1 MILMFVAVTL
11 IQKNMI
17 NSIKVNNRFMSR
29 GILIVFGFLSFIFF
43 ISNVRASSCPISLQQ
58 AYKTANS
65 PAIYYITEN
74 CTKRAFNKANIF
86 FTYFDSW
93 TNVKNVSLTVLNSVP
108 NDSLG
113 FMPYGPK
120 YDPKY
125 GALVKIV
132 KDPKVYLL
140 LGTEKYWI
148 TSESVFNNLNY
159 SWNWIEDIDQRLLDK
174 YQTASEINYI
184 DHHPNYT
191 LVKYANDAKVYR
203 LEPDPN
209 DSTKQ
214 IKKYIKN
221 EAEFNALGFRWDR
234 IVTIKNS
241 ETYIDVNNVNEVKEV
256 KQTGCQYANPS
267 CETDYNCISNQ
278 CIKKQGCTYSNPSC
292 NSNYNCV
299 SNQCVSKAGC
309 QYNNPAC
316 ESGKQCIDNECT
328 SSLYDDQ
335 GRISDFGRS
344 LKPIMLSINWSSM
357 EKIYPEKYGKNY
369 YSPGTYNVN
378 VGDGFGKG
386 EFLVKLVSYIP
397 QDPVTFEGGYFEIEV
412 FKKESDGHYYHY
424 PTDENKISHRSF
436 FNLFDITLEWLYDES
451 DSDNLFTFQY
461 HNDCDVYFNYCS
473 DERSPF
479 SANSSVSCN
488 WRCPFLANDD
498 EIKSSQGKFSA
509 IFPSAYKNLADFS
522 VTALG
527 KCVQNTDDFLG
538 YNLDK
543 PRIGVKVLS
552 DLNGSSITGHDEYVS
567 TIWNK
572 SSFDFNTSIL
582 DNWKQQQ
589 TDNKCSNF
597 LALGH
602 ELTHLFTKEM
612 LGDNYG
618 LNEGL
623 ADFVAFHN
631 GREYS
636 NYCFVDGWS
645 YNKDGYDI
653 KKYVSLSSSPSES
666 SPANNYYLTGFCFW
680 SDVEKEY
687 GYNKF
692 VKIMQELY
700 KKTRGINDYYVFD
713 VIKSAGGYDLS
724 NTIKNRYDI
733 TREATK
739 VELCK
744 NCNVY
749 K

>member
-1 MILMFVAVTL
+1 
-11 IQKNMI
+11 MI
-17 NSIKVNNRFMSR
+17 NSIKVNDRFMSR

-43 ISNVRASSCPISLQQ
+43 ISNVHASSCPLSLQQ

-74 CTKRAFNKANIF
+74 CTKRAFNKANVF

-93 TNVKNVSLTVLNSVP
+93 ANVKIVSSEVLNSIP

-113 FMPYGPK
+113 FMPWGPK

-159 SWNWIEDIDQRLLDK
+159 FWNWIEDIDQRLLDK
-174 YQTASEINYI
+174 YQTASEINYTN
-184 DHHPNYT
+184 HHPNYT

-203 LEPDPN
+203 LEPDSN

-234 IVTIKNS
+234 IVTIKSS
-241 ETYIDVNNVNEVKEV
+241 EIYVDTDSTKDSAPVLSN
-256 KQTGCQYANPS
+256 GCKYSNPVCGS
-267 CETDYNCISNQ
+267 DYDCTNNQ
-278 CIKKQGCTYSNPSC
+278 CIKKQGCSYSNPVCENNYSC
-292 NSNYNCV
+292 IN
-299 SNQCVSKAGC
+299 NQCILKSGC
-309 QYNNPAC
+309 QYNNPTC
-316 ESGKQCIDNECT
+316 ENGKQCSNNQCV
-328 SSLYDDQ
+328 SSLYDNE
-335 GRISDFGRS
+335 GRISDYARS
-344 LKPIMLSINWSSM
+344 FKPSMLTVYWSNI

-369 YSPGTYNVN
+369 YNPGTYNAG

-386 EFLVKLVSYIP
+386 DFLVKLVNFVP
-397 QDPVTFEGGYFEIEV
+397 KDPVTFEGGYFEIEV

-424 PTDENKISHRSF
+424 QTIENRIAHTSF
-436 FNLFDITLEWLYDES
+436 FQLFDIALEWLYDDS
-451 DSDNLFTFQY
+451 DSDNLYTFRY
-461 HNDCDVYFNYCS
+461 HDNCSVYFNYCS
-473 DERSPF
+473 DASSPF
-479 SANSSVSCN
+479 QTDSSLSCN
-488 WRCPFLANDD
+488 WRCPFLANND
-498 EIKSSQGKFSA
+498 EAKSSKGKFSA
-509 IFPSAYKNLADFS
+509 IFPFAYKNLADFS
-522 VTALG
+522 VDALE
-527 KCVQNTDDFLG
+527 KCYQNTVDFLG
-538 YNLDK
+538 YDIDK
-543 PRIGVKVLS
+543 FRIGIKVFS
-552 DLNGSSITGHDEYVS
+552 GASGSSLTGLDEYVS
-567 TIWNK
+567 TVWNK
-572 SSFDFNTSIL
+572 SIFDANVSIL
-582 DNWKQQQ
+582 DDWKRLNQ
-589 TDNKCSNF
+589 NSRCSNF
-597 LALGH
+597 MALGH
-602 ELTHLFTKEM
+602 ELTHVFAEEM

-623 ADFVAFHN
+623 ADFVAFNN
-631 GREYS
+631 GREYN
-636 NYCFVDGWS
+636 NYCFADGWS

-653 KKYVSLSSSPSES
+653 KKYVSLSSSPSDN
-666 SPANNYYLTGFCFW
+666 SPANDFYLTGFCFW

-692 VKIMQELY
+692 VRMMQELY
-700 KKTRGINDYYVFD
+700 QKSRGASDYYVLD
-713 VIKSAGGYDLS
+713 IIKNIGGHDLP
-724 NTIKNRYDI
+724 NIIKNRYDI
-733 TREATK
+733 TREATR